1 MLAILLSSLQPTPHL
16 HLSADKYVCYLASH
30 VALWVLL
37 IGSGP
42 HVLSTVGF
50 IRRLREK
57 NSKETDMDRKS
68 HTIFF
73 TSDQPI
79 TRSWVWIRQDEMTFA
94 SATTW
99 AWGSRCFRGRTNYIG
114 SFVI

>member
-1 MLAILLSSLQPTPHL
+1 MKIEIREQVSLRGEAEMVEMFGMDKPVRGSEIEMLAILLSSLQPTPHL

-37 IGSGP
+37 IGSEP

-79 TRSWVWIRQDEMTFA
+79 TRS
-94 SATTW
+94 
-99 AWGSRCFRGRTNYIG
+99 
-114 SFVI
+114 